1 MALLTTTA
9 GSFPKPGALVAA
21 RERFEA
27 GGIGAAALREEED
40 RATAECVSL
49 QESLGLDLLVDGEM
63 DRVDAATFLA
73 GRLEGVEVS
82 GPVRVFGHHFVR
94 RPRIV
99 GEVRRLAPLT
109 VERFRFARDRT
120 ARPVKAVLAGPYTL
134 VASAFDEHYGSRERC
149 LRDVATAIAEEVRD
163 LVEAGCREIQ
173 IDETALGARRDEIG
187 LAREAIET
195 VREAAAGRARLWL
208 HVAWADL
215 RDLTAE
221 LFRFPAAGFHL
232 EMANSRYDL
241 LDEVG
246 RTLPED
252 RLLAA
257 GVVDVLTSRVER
269 KEEVRARIERLAN
282 RVPPERLFLAP
293 DSGLGLRT
301 ARAAREKVA
310 VLVEA
315 AAAARAALPG

>member
-99 GEVRRLAPLT
+99 GAVRRLAPLT
-109 VERFRFARDRT
+109 VERFRFTRDRT
-120 ARPVKAVLAGPYTL
+120 ARPVKAVLVGPYTL

-149 LRDVATAIAEEVRD
+149 IRDVAAAIAEEVRD

-195 VREAAAGRARLWL
+195 VRAAAGRARLWL

-215 RDLTAE
+215 RDFTAE
-221 LFRFPAAGFHL
+221 LFRLPAVGFHL

-241 LDEVG
+241 LDEIG

-252 RLLAA
+252 RLLVA

-269 KEEVRARIERLAN
+269 REEVRARIERLAT

-301 ARAAREKVA
+301 AREAREKVA

-315 AAAARAALPG
+315 AAATRAALPG